1 MKLPDWKTEIETT
14 LPNDFWFKIS
24 TKPHSELVSIGV
36 PQESD
41 SNPTK
46 GKLSAIEGINVH

>member
-1 MKLPDWKTEIETT
+1 MKPPDWKTEIGTT
-14 LPNDFWFKIS
+14 LPSDLLFIIS
-24 TKPHSELVSIGV
+24 TKPHSELVNIGV

-41 SNPTK
+41 SNPTN

>member
-14 LPNDFWFKIS
+14 LPNDFGSKYQLS
-24 TKPHSELVSIGV
+24 HSRACQYRM